1 MEWLRNW
8 SWRLTILALPWQT
21 RLMFSDAS
29 IYATWFLMILSISL
43 AFQAHRAAPSSRN
56 RYSTWIGVTVFILI
70 LASVFTIFPAGT
82 WQWWVQV
89 LLLGFFGWSLII
101 SKVDAREF
109 LVWSVIA
116 IIPHAILAIQQGI
129 TQQVIGTKWL
139 GISPQL
145 PETRGVAVVD
155 VNGVRHLRAYG
166 GLPYPNILG
175 GWLAIGF
182 PAAIWLA
189 VTAKRRQKNIIWSCI
204 AVLFIVALV
213 LSHSRSAWLAVILM
227 TALLGYHL
235 YKTQSLYRLKIPLI
249 LSVIALIFS
258 LTWQWPMLTTRVTGE
273 GRLEARSISER
284 VSGIEAGIS
293 AFKNH
298 PLYGVGQNAFIS
310 VDNLGP
316 IPHQIPLLILA
327 ETGLVGIA
335 GIVTLLMLF
344 LRSVPFNKRRLLMV
358 GIPLIIIALFD
369 HYLWSYWS
377 GQTLASFCVI
387 WYALEG
393 QDIDKMLKS

>member
-29 IYATWFLMILSISL
+29 IYATWFLMILSIGL
-43 AFQAHRAAPSSRN
+43 AFQADRAAPSSKH
-56 RYSTWIGVTVFILI
+56 RYGTWIGVTVFALI

-89 LLLGFFGWSLII
+89 LLLGFFVWSLII

-116 IIPHAILAIQQGI
+116 IIPHALLAVQQGV
-129 TQQVIGTKWL
+129 TQEVIGSKWL

-155 VNGVRHLRAYG
+155 VNGTRHLRAYG

-175 GWLAIGF
+175 GWLAFGF

-189 VTAKRRQKNIIWSCI
+189 VTAKHRQKNIIWSCV
-204 AVLFIVALV
+204 AALFIVALI
-213 LSHSRSAWLAVILM
+213 LSHSRSAWLAIVLIM
-227 TALLGYHL
+227 VLLGYHL
-235 YKTQSLYRLKIPLI
+235 YKTQSFYRLKIPAI
-249 LSVIALIFS
+249 LSVIALVFA

-273 GRLEARSISER
+273 GRLEARSITER
-284 VSGIEAGIS
+284 VSGIGAGIS

-298 PLYGVGQNAFIS
+298 PLFGIGHNAFIG
-310 VDNLGP
+310 VDNQGP

-327 ETGLVGIA
+327 ETGLIGIS
-335 GIVTLLMLF
+335 GIVLLLVF
-344 LRSVPFNKRRLLMV
+344 VFRAIPFDKRRFLLIATPIVM
-358 GIPLIIIALFD
+358 IALLD

-377 GQTLASFCVI
+377 GQVLASFCVI

-393 QDIDKMLKS
+393 QDIDKVLKS